1 MSIPEPTRKDSQKE
15 GEKRAFMTTH
25 YEDSQKKKRATSES
39 GGGKWCIFYHTVPS
53 LTFLEVQE
61 VQKAKYHK
69 TVQNETAII
78 PRPAPTRREPSRL
91 TNHIAPAN
99 YAAVIPGAIYR
110 SAFPQAE
117 NFSFLRS
124 LKLKTILTLVE
135 EPFPPE
141 FVEFMRQNGIKQIVV
156 PVPANKEV
164 IKIEDATM
172 LKALGVA
179 LDPTHYPLLIHCNK
193 GKHRTGCTVACLG
206 KLRGDDLQDVLY
218 YYHTHAREKAR
229 SLDEDYIRGF
239 DAQRLRKLVRENGL
253 RLSNEPAIE
262 CPRPGMFARLRV

>member
-1 MSIPEPTRKDSQKE
+1 MSIPESTRKHSQKE
-15 GEKRAFMTTH
+15 GEKKAFMTTH
-25 YEDSQKKKRATSES
+25 YDGSQSKKQAHSEP
-39 GGGKWCIFYHTVPS
+39 GG
-53 LTFLEVQE
+53 EVQE
-61 VQKAKYHK
+61 VRNIKCDGTVHK
-69 TVQNETAII
+69 RDATIT
-78 PRPAPTRREPSRL
+78 PKPAPTRRQPARL

-99 YAAVIPGAIYR
+99 YSAVIPGALYR

-141 FVEFMRQNGIKQIVV
+141 FVEFMKTNGIKQIVV
-156 PVPANKEV
+156 PIPANKET

-179 LDPTHYPLLIHCNK
+179 LDPNHYPLLIHCNK
-193 GKHRTGCTVACLG
+193 GKHRTGCTIACLS
-206 KLRGDDLQDVLY
+206 KLRGDGLQSVLY

-229 SLDEDYIRGF
+229 SLDEDYIRSF
-239 DAQRLRKLVRENGL
+239 DAQRLRKLVTFRQP
-253 RLSNEPAIE
+253 NEPVVDS
-262 CPRPGMFARLRV
+262 PRPGMFARLRG

>member
-1 MSIPEPTRKDSQKE
+1 MSIPELTRKGPQQKA

-25 YEDSQKKKRATSES
+25 YEGSQNKKQEPSEP
-39 GGGKWCIFYHTVPS
+39 GGEV
-53 LTFLEVQE
+53 LEVQNVKCDE
-61 VQKAKYHK
+61 NVKAPAM
-69 TVQNETAII
+69 TT
-78 PRPAPTRREPSRL
+78 PRRVPTRREPARL

-117 NFSFLRS
+117 NFSFLKS

-141 FVEFMRQNGIKQIVV
+141 FVQFMRDHGIKQIVV
-156 PVPANKEV
+156 PLPANKEAV
-164 IKIEDATM
+164 MIQDATM

-193 GKHRTGCTVACLG
+193 GKHRTGCTVACLS
-206 KLRGDDLQDVLY
+206 KLRGDTLQSVLY

-229 SLDEDYIRGF
+229 SFDEEYIRGFDEEYIRNF
-239 DAQRLRKLVRENGL
+239 DAQRLRKLVTFRQP
-253 RLSNEPAIE
+253 NELVVDSPK
-262 CPRPGMFARLRV
+262 PGMFARLRG